1 MTSIYTDTRLVNL
14 NSAYCERQNGDYLSD
29 VRFNFTGLL
38 QDDPDIQEVQLQIQN
53 AQIPYSFYNI
63 NVYNNVLK
71 VSVDGL
77 PTVYTLTLTRGN
89 YNANS
94 LITELTTQFT
104 NAGLTGITITISSIT
119 GLLKFTKTS
128 GSLTLRYSGSTL
140 MKVLGFLT
148 TQDYTSVAQVLDAP
162 YPLNLLGILKIKIAS
177 FDLVTNNYDS
187 QVGGSLNV
195 LATIPIEAGNFGLIL
210 YDNVA
215 NIQSILRVPTL
226 DGFDIKLYGDD
237 GNLINFNGIDWSI
250 TLVMTLFRK
259 RSDKTA
265 MSFKDI
271 VKPINQLVK
280 VEKQVLETLQAQQPT
295 DQPDQGISDQTEE
308 QPQDLGTEAPE
319 PDDETDLEL
328 LFYNN
333 GQTL

>member
-1 MTSIYTDTRLVNL
+1 MTSIYTDTRIINL
-14 NSAYCERQNGDYLSD
+14 NSSNAEKANGDYLSD

-38 QDDPDIQEVQLQIQN
+38 QDDPDIEEVQIQIQN

-63 NVYNNVLK
+63 NVYNNILK

-77 PTVYTLTLTRGN
+77 PTIYTITLTRGN
-89 YNANS
+89 YNANT
-94 LITELTTQFT
+94 LITELSTQLIS
-104 NAGLTGITITISSIT
+104 AGLTGITITISSIT
-119 GLLKFTKTS
+119 GKLTFTKSS
-128 GSLTLRYSGSTL
+128 GSLTIRYNGSTL

-148 TQDYTSVAQVLDAP
+148 TQDYTSVAQVLIPP

-187 QVGGSLNV
+187 QVGGSLNI

-215 NIQSILRVPTL
+215 NIQNILKIPLL
-226 DGFDIKLYGDD
+226 DGFDLKLYGDD
-237 GNLINFNGIDWSI
+237 GNLINFNGVDWSI
-250 TLVMTLFRK
+250 TLVMTLFRRRK
-259 RSDKTA
+259 DKSTQQ
-265 MSFKDI
+265 FKDI
-271 VKPINQLVK
+271 VKPITKLIN
-280 VEKQVLETLQAQQPT
+280 LEEQILANMEQQQQSDITDTTDTTDTIDQQPQQET
-295 DQPDQGISDQTEE
+295 PI
-308 QPQDLGTEAPE
+308 E

-333 GQTL
+333 GQTI

>member
-14 NSAYCERQNGDYLSD
+14 NSAYCDRQNGDYLSD

-38 QDDPDIQEVQLQIQN
+38 QDDPDIQEVQLQVQN

-71 VSVDGL
+71 VSINGL
-77 PTVYTLTLTRGN
+77 PTIYTLTLTRGN
-89 YNANS
+89 YNANT
-94 LITELTTQFT
+94 LITELTTQFVS
-104 NAGLTGITITISSIT
+104 AGITDITITISSVT
-119 GLLKFTKTS
+119 GILKFTKAS

-148 TQDYTSVAQVLDAP
+148 TQDYTSVAQVINAP

-177 FDLVTNNYDS
+177 YDLVTNNYDS

-195 LATIPIEAGNFGLIL
+195 LATMPIEAGNFGLIL

-215 NIQSILRVPTL
+215 NIQSILRVPVL

-259 RSDKTA
+259 RNDKSATQ
-265 MSFKDI
+265 FKDI
-271 VKPINQLVK
+271 VRPINKLINIESQILANM
-280 VEKQVLETLQAQQPT
+280 EMSQQQQGTPDQT
-295 DQPDQGISDQTEE
+295 DQG
-308 QPQDLGTEAPE
+308 QDLGTTDQTQQPEE

>member
-77 PTVYTLTLTRGN
+77 PTIYTLTLTRGN

-140 MKVLGFLT
+140 MKV
-148 TQDYTSVAQVLDAP
+148 
-162 YPLNLLGILKIKIAS
+162 PLS
-177 FDLVTNNYDS
+177 
-187 QVGGSLNV
+187 
-195 LATIPIEAGNFGLIL
+195 
-210 YDNVA
+210 
-215 NIQSILRVPTL
+215 
-226 DGFDIKLYGDD
+226 
-237 GNLINFNGIDWSI
+237 
-250 TLVMTLFRK
+250 
-259 RSDKTA
+259 
-265 MSFKDI
+265 
-271 VKPINQLVK
+271 
-280 VEKQVLETLQAQQPT
+280 
-295 DQPDQGISDQTEE
+295 
-308 QPQDLGTEAPE
+308 
-319 PDDETDLEL
+319 
-328 LFYNN
+328 
-333 GQTL
+333 